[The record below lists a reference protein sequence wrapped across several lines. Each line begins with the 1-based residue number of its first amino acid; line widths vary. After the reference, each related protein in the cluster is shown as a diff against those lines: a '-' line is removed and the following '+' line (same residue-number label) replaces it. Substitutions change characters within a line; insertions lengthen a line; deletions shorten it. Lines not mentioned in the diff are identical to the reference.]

1 MIKKVNGVIAAG
13 HPETVKAGLAI
24 FDAGGNA
31 FDAAVACML
40 AACVTEPGLTSLAGG
55 GFLLAHTNSNQNILF
70 DFFTQTPQYKRP
82 TSQLDFYPVGV
93 NFGTMIQDFHIGLG
107 SMAVPGVWA
116 GVIRVQETLGRLPLS
131 VVAEPAIIL
140 AKSGVEVNSF
150 QAYTFSNLLQPI
162 LLTTAEGREIY
173 APNGD
178 ILKSGD
184 RLIMT
189 HFSQALEGLVLGGRE
204 EFYHG
209 EIAQQ
214 LVRDCQNKGGHLTLE
229 DLENYTVIERNPLTL
244 NYRGKTLLTNPPPS
258 SGGTLIAF
266 ALKLLSSVD
275 LTKIQ
280 FGSPQYLN
288 LLKTVMQVTN
298 IARKER
304 LDGDLHELNIA
315 ENFLSSVSNYQEPF
329 LHSVNKWGSTTH
341 ISVLD
346 QEGNAASVTTSNGEG
361 SGYIIPG
368 TGIMVNNMLGEEDLN
383 PQGFHQWLENV
394 RISSMMS
401 PTLVLNDH
409 HKPDIVLGSGGSNRI
424 RTAILQVLLNLIDF
438 KMSVED
444 AVNRP
449 RVHWEN
455 HRFEIEPGFDEE
467 TVNHLI
473 NLYSQ
478 DFIRL
483 WPEKNMFFGGVN
495 TLVKTSDGQLFGA
508 GDIRRN
514 GVSLT
519 SKI

>member
-1 MIKKVNGVIAAG
+1 MKKTNGVIAAG

-24 FDAGGNA
+24 FGAGGNA
-31 FDAAVACML
+31 FDVALACML

-55 GFLLAHTNSNQNILF
+55 GFLLAHTNTNQNILF
-70 DFFTQTPQYKRP
+70 DFFTQTPHDKRP
-82 TSQLDFYPVGV
+82 ISNLDFYPVGV
-93 NFGTMIQDFHIGLG
+93 NFGTTIQDFHIGLG

-116 GVIRVQETLGRLPLS
+116 GVMRVQETLGRLPLS

-140 AKSGVEVNSF
+140 ARQGVEVNSF

-178 ILKSGD
+178 ILRSGD

-189 HFSQALEGLVLGGRE
+189 HFAQTLEVLVSGERR
-204 EFYHG
+204 EFYEG
-209 EIAQQ
+209 EIAQM
-214 LVRDCQNKGGHLTLE
+214 LVQDCQEKGGHLTLK
-229 DLENYTVIERNPLTL
+229 DLKNYTVIERTPLKID
-244 NYRGKTLLTNPPPS
+244 YRGKTILTNPPPS

-266 ALKLLSSVD
+266 ALQLLSSLD
-275 LTKIQ
+275 LTNLK
-280 FGSPQYLN
+280 FGSSQHLH
-288 LLKTVMQVTN
+288 LLKTVMQFTN
-298 IARKER
+298 VARKER
-304 LDGDLHELNIA
+304 LDDYLHQVNIA
-315 ENFLSSVSNYQEPF
+315 EKFVSSFSSYQQPF
-329 LHSVNKWGSTTH
+329 IDAVNKWGSTTH

-383 PQGFHQWLENV
+383 PQGFHQWPENV

-401 PTLVLNDH
+401 PTLVLNQE
-409 HKPDIVLGSGGSNRI
+409 HKPEIVLGSGGSNRI

-444 AVNRP
+444 AVNSP

-455 HRFEIEPGFDEE
+455 HRFDIEPGFDPES
-467 TVNHLI
+467 VNTLD
-473 NLYSQ
+473 LSPQ
-478 DFIRL
+478 DVIRL

-495 TLVKTSDGQLFGA
+495 TLVKTSDGQLLGA

-514 GVSLT
+514 GVSLK
-519 SKI
+519 S